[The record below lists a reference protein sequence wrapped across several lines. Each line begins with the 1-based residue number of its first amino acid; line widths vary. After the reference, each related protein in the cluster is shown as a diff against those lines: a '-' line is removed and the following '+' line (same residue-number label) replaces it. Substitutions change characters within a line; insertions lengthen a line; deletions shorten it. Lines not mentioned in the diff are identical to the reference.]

1 MKTTTQTRQTLDE
14 MASTLATLGKLVA
27 DIEPFYVV
35 GADLGRLELANTYL
49 EQAEDVLADVCA
61 NVNEAQE
68 DEDA

>member
-27 DIEPFYVV
+27 IEPFYVV